1 VPAVRRTKLP
11 FPINLI
17 WNIKA
22 FYFVF
27 MLVMIASLAAV
38 GLAPGLGGGS
48 SRPAPV
54 DEGSPAPEETA
65 TGLMTFDKPEK
76 TIDTSKAYEAVI
88 TTDKGEIVVALN
100 KDAPQAVNSLAFLA
114 GQNFFDDLQ
123 FFWVLPGFD
132 AQTGD
137 PTCEASGEFSCAGSG
152 GPGYTLPKEG
162 DASTA
167 GQWAVIAPVIAAGGD
182 QVHGS
187 QFLIAL
193 APEEKFEGSVI
204 GQVVKGQEILESLTE
219 RVPCFGSRP
228 SESNP
233 CQTNDEL
240 PDALTI
246 KDVAVQPA

>member
-1 VPAVRRTKLP
+1 
-11 FPINLI
+11 
-17 WNIKA
+17 
-22 FYFVF
+22 
-27 MLVMIASLAAV
+27 MLVMSASLAAV
-38 GLAPGLGGGS
+38 GLGPGLGGGGS
-48 SRPAPV
+48 SQPAPV
-54 DEGSPAPEETA
+54 DEGSPVPEETA

-137 PTCEASGEFSCAGSG
+137 PTCEASGEFSCTGAG

-167 GQWAVIAPVIAAGGD
+167 GQWAVVAPVIAAGGD

-204 GQVVKGQEILESLTE
+204 GQVGKGQEILESLTE

-233 CQTNDEL
+233 CQTSDEL

-246 KDVAVQPA
+246 KDISVQPA